1 MSASHS
7 DNPLVSSID
16 IDALPEE
23 EQSETLSSTEE
34 LLGKISALTGGS
46 PLDLSALTSG
56 NDIGDASSPHSQQ
69 SNDDVDN
76 SQDVVDDFS
85 STGSFDLRALSTSPH
100 TILSAFGSPLSALNG
115 LSGGNQ
121 LSFQQSQLQRSP
133 AASSGNKR
141 YRTHLTPLQVFVM
154 KSLFV
159 DYKTPSM
166 TECDVLGREI
176 GLHKRVVQVWY
187 QNSRAKQ
194 RKCGPG
200 SIGESLKI
208 LNKS

>member
-1 MSASHS
+1 MP
-7 DNPLVSSID
+7 D
-16 IDALPEE
+16 E

-46 PLDLSALTSG
+46 PLDLSALGVANEVDFNSLNANGRAT
-56 NDIGDASSPHSQQ
+56 SSPHSQQ
-69 SNDDVDN
+69 SNEDGDN
-76 SQDVVDDFS
+76 GQDVIDDYS

-100 TILSAFGSPLSALNG
+100 AILSAFGSPLSALNG
-115 LSGGNQ
+115 LGSGVP
-121 LSFQQSQLQRSP
+121 FQQSHFQRSP

-154 KSLFV
+154 KSLFT

-176 GLHKRVVQVWY
+176 GLHKRVVQVWF
-187 QNSRAKQ
+187 QNARAKQ

-200 SIGESLKI
+200 TNSKF
-208 LNKS
+208 K